1 MKLSAVFKILKGPIS
16 IESVRCRTTGFKVEG
31 PFITP
36 ALFQLDEEKLRLV
49 ESLAIHGGNLK
60 KVAEEM
66 EISYPTLKNRLDEV
80 SAILKQ
86 ESEELKK
93 KRSEIL
99 DMIENGALTPEEGAT
114 QLEEL

>member
-1 MKLSAVFKILKGPIS
+1 MTAFIPYLDIYKYSNPIFNRS
-16 IESVRCRTTGFKVEG
+16 LLFTT
-31 PFITP
+31 I
-36 ALFQLDEEKLRLV
+36 FQLDEIKLRLV

-99 DMIENGALTPEEGAT
+99 DKIEKLIHDCKTLMRKEG
-114 QLEEL
+114 